1 MNMSEYAL
9 TKRKAI
15 AERAKIKEQEHAAL
29 RNDRAKNAAKLFQ
42 TASVSEIAK
51 VVGQSRQFVDQ
62 IKKGVAPLPLP
73 CVELIHARYAIYGIT
88 EAYLMTLTKAEK
100 DNI

>member
-1 MNMSEYAL
+1 MSEYAL

-15 AERAKIKEQEHAAL
+15 AERAKIKEQEHASL
-29 RNDRAKNAAKLFQ
+29 RHDRAKNATKLFQ

-51 VVGQSRQFVDQ
+51 IVGQSRQFVYQ
-62 IKKGVAPLPLP
+62 IKKGAAPLPLP
-73 CVELIHARYAIYGIT
+73 CVEVIHARYAMYGIT
-88 EAYLMTLTKAEK
+88 EDYLMTLTKAEK

>member
-1 MNMSEYAL
+1 MSEYAL
-9 TKRKAI
+9 TRKQAI

-29 RNDRAKNAAKLFQ
+29 RNDRAKNAVKLFQ
-42 TASVSEIAK
+42 VASVSEIAR

-62 IKKGVAPLPLP
+62 IKKGAAPLPLP
-73 CVELIHARYAIYGIT
+73 CVELIHARYAIYSIT
-88 EAYLMTLTKAEK
+88 TEYLMTLTKAEK

>member
-1 MNMSEYAL
+1 MSEYAL

-29 RNDRAKNAAKLFQ
+29 RNDRRNNAIKLFQ
-42 TASVSEIAK
+42 TASVSEIAR

-62 IKKGVAPLPLP
+62 IKKGAAPLPLP
-73 CVELIHARYAIYGIT
+73 CVELIHARYAMYGVTT
-88 EAYLMTLTKAEK
+88 EYLMTLTKAEK
-100 DNI
+100 DNV